1 MGTIPERL
9 YGNCIDFP
17 RSVTIQVNKSITSE
31 VHFMENLVKIPKKQE
46 SIGEMLRFWRQL
58 NRKSQMDLALDVDVS
73 SKHLSFVE
81 TGKSKPSRH
90 LVLKIAQSLKL
101 PLRHRNAFL
110 LAAGYA
116 PEFEEEPFD
125 GPKMEIV
132 REALHRML
140 NMHEPYPAFVV
151 NTGYKILMTN
161 SGYDQMVTFFAGEN
175 ALTKYDNAIRILFS
189 EDGLRPYVKDWP
201 AIEQFL
207 LARLWEEVVSTQN
220 SELVALYQEIARLAT
235 SKNPVHFEMDHNL
248 PVMSLVLEKKA
259 EKASFFTTIT
269 TLGTPLDLTTQ
280 ELRIELLFPSDDA
293 TKRMFPLDDRTIR

>member
-1 MGTIPERL
+1 
-9 YGNCIDFP
+9 
-17 RSVTIQVNKSITSE
+17 
-31 VHFMENLVKIPKKQE
+31 MENLVKIRKNQE
-46 SIGEMLRFWRQL
+46 SVGEMLRFWRQL
-58 NRKSQMDLALDVDVS
+58 NRKSQMDLALDVDIS

-90 LVLKIAQSLKL
+90 LVLKIAHSLKL

-125 GPKMEIV
+125 GSKMEIV
-132 REALHRML
+132 RDALHRML
-140 NMHEPYPAFVV
+140 KMHEPYPAFVV

-161 SGYDQMVTFFAGEN
+161 SGYDQMVTFFAGQN
-175 ALTKYDNAIRILFS
+175 ALKKYDNAIRILFS

-201 AIEQFL
+201 AIEHFL

-220 SELVALYQEIARLAT
+220 SELIALYQEIKRLAT
-235 SKNPVHFEMDHNL
+235 SKSPVHFEIDNNL
-248 PVMSLVLEKKA
+248 PVMSLVLEKKS

-280 ELRIELLFPSDDA
+280 ELRIELLFPSDEA